1 MHVLEKHTYG
11 HLLYYQL
18 IYPLATSFVICDV
31 NQYNLL
37 KLYNNYQLSGYAT
50 LLCCAYKYVC
60 KFIKRIITQ
69 FDRSSETIIVFC

>member
-1 MHVLEKHTYG
+1 MVNWFHDMKMNDLEQMHVLEKHTYG

-37 KLYNNYQLSGYAT
+37 KLYNNY
-50 LLCCAYKYVC
+50 
-60 KFIKRIITQ
+60 
-69 FDRSSETIIVFC
+69 